1 MNRFFQVLLIGS
13 TIGLSWL
20 GMMAVHEFGHVAV
33 LWATGGTVERV
44 VVHPLAISRTDPG
57 ENPCPLLVAWGGP
70 VGGCLLPLAGLAAA
84 RLAARRH
91 AYLARFFA
99 GFCLAAN
106 GAYLLGDAFVRGG
119 DGRELIA
126 HGTPP
131 WALVAFGLPTLAL
144 GLALWHGL
152 GPHFGLGPAR
162 GRVDRR
168 AAAATTVALAALVAI
183 ELALFGR

>member
-1 MNRFFQVLLIGS
+1 MRPFPRSSASLPQEFPPTLLNSSVPPNADRHGS
-13 TIGLSWL
+13 
-20 GMMAVHEFGHVAV
+20 
-33 LWATGGTVERV
+33 
-44 VVHPLAISRTDPG
+44 PG
-57 ENPCPLLVAWGGP
+57 FSSSS
-70 VGGCLLPLAGLAAA
+70 
-84 RLAARRH
+84 
-91 AYLARFFA
+91 FFA

-144 GLALWHGL
+144 GLALWNGL

-168 AAAATTVALAALVAI
+168 AAAATAVALAILVAV
-183 ELALFGR
+183 ELVFFAR